1 MSKRTRQVAERIQHI
16 LGTTIQNELKDPRVG
31 FTTVVAVEVSSD
43 LQHARVSVSVMGT
56 PEEQRDTMHAL
67 QRARG
72 FLRRRVAEELKHL
85 RSVPELSLHLDT
97 SLDYSLRINELLR
110 EVQEERKTNPP
121 DLSDE

>member
-1 MSKRTRQVAERIQHI
+1 
-16 LGTTIQNELKDPRVG
+16 
-31 FTTVVAVEVSSD
+31 
-43 LQHARVSVSVMGT
+43 
-56 PEEQRDTMHAL
+56 MHAL

>member
-1 MSKRTRQVAERIQHI
+1 
-16 LGTTIQNELKDPRVG
+16 VG